1 MTKFGLVFLRKPPHW
16 TWKSLYLERHVQEML
31 EQAQPQ
37 YSDEETFDE
46 ILNLCAP
53 YVRRLI
59 VSQLQNWKPPLT
71 MDKEDIP
78 EVYPIE
84 HINFTVVLKKLPL
97 ISEFNIIYGK
107 KKTNNGYLNIQKL

>member
-1 MTKFGLVFLRKPPHW
+1 M
-16 TWKSLYLERHVQEML
+16 QEVL

-37 YSDEETFDE
+37 YNDEESFDE

-59 VSQLQNWKPPLT
+59 VTQLQYWKPPLT

-78 EVYPIE
+78 EEYPIE
-84 HINFTVVLKKLPL
+84 HINFTLVLKKLPL
-97 ISEFNIIYGK
+97 ITEFDIVYGK
-107 KKTNNGYLNIQKL
+107 KRLC